1 MFRPQSL
8 PTLTVDITSPVDGG
22 RARGPSLTV
31 SGTANAQRE
40 VIDNNQQAVPKP
52 DPVDPG
58 NLADEIPGSN
68 LLPSG
73 PSDDVEDVTRL
84 IEKVEI
90 SVAIDGVSGAFQQAS
105 PSVPG
110 GNLGTW
116 RLVTSL
122 PAHFNQAVIT
132 ARAVL
137 GDSTATKSIRVNG
150 VRQPVL
156 VGK

>member
-1 MFRPQSL
+1 MSRPQSFT
-8 PTLTVDITSPVDGG
+8 TLTVDITSPIDGG
-22 RARGPSLTV
+22 RAKGPTLTV
-31 SGTANAQRE
+31 TGTANAQRE
-40 VIDNNQQAVPKP
+40 VINNNQQPVPNA

-58 NLADEIPGSN
+58 DLPDELPGSN
-68 LLPSG
+68 SLPAG

-84 IEKVEI
+84 IERVE
-90 SVAIDGVSGAFQQAS
+90 VRVEIDGVSGPVQQAS
-105 PSVPG
+105 PTVPG

-116 RLVTSL
+116 GITTAL
-122 PAHFNQAVIT
+122 PLNFGKVVIT
-132 ARAVL
+132 ARAVM